1 MQWAPWLEVTGMSD
15 NYRKLIR
22 EYIYSEIL
30 DLNLSDIAKYI

>member
-1 MQWAPWLEVTGMSD
+1 MKWAPWLEVAGMSD

-22 EYIYSEIL
+22 EYIYSDIL